1 MFLARCEN
9 LGRDALIWVSDVDSI
24 INTDQGMIVRYKCIC
39 GEMAEMLTG
48 TGSEVHV
55 SLHVGHEAA

>member
-9 LGRDALIWVSDVDSI
+9 LGRDTLIWVSDVQAV
-24 INTDQGMIVRYKCIC
+24 INTDRGIVVRYRCAC

-48 TGSEVHV
+48 SGSEVRLNVHLGV
-55 SLHVGHEAA
+55 AA

>member
-1 MFLARCEN
+1 MFLARCDN

-24 INTDQGMIVRYKCIC
+24 LNTDLGMIVRYECVC

-48 TGSEVHV
+48 SRSAVHV
-55 SLHVGHEAA
+55 SLHIGYQAA